1 MRASLCLIRFRKT
14 TTESDTMQRTIIKLL
29 AVAGL
34 GHAGWVTAQP
44 TLIDS
49 AQAYPTK
56 PIRFIVGFPPGGATE
71 FIARLIGQKLTQSMG
86 QQVIIDNRPG
96 AAGNLGIELA
106 ARAAPD
112 GYTLLLV
119 APNITISPSLYKKLG
134 YDTVKDFAPIARVA
148 AVPMVIVTPGNLPAA
163 TLKEFIALAK
173 AKPGGLN
180 YASSGVGTSLHLA
193 AELFKLQAGVNLVHI
208 AYKGSSLAMNDVI
221 SGQVHALFIGIP
233 APAPHIKTGR
243 LRGLAVIAPKRSPTL
258 PDVPTA
264 IEAGM
269 PNLEVTTWY
278 GIFAPAG
285 TPRAI
290 VNKLNSEINQAMQAA
305 DVKEKL
311 AAQSTDAIVG
321 TPEAFGAY
329 VKKEIAK
336 WSEVVRKAGIQPE

>member
-1 MRASLCLIRFRKT
+1 MFR
-14 TTESDTMQRTIIKLL
+14 LL
-29 AVAGL
+29 SVLLMSVAIP
-34 GHAGWVTAQP
+34 AFAQG
-44 TLIDS
+44 
-49 AQAYPTK
+49 YPTK

-71 FIARLIGQKLTQSMG
+71 FIARLVGQKLTQSMG
-86 QQVIIDNRPG
+86 QQVIVDNRPG

-119 APNITISPSLYKKLG
+119 APNITISPSLYKKLA
-134 YDTVKDFAPIARVA
+134 YDPVKDFAPVARVA
-148 AVPMVIVTPGNLPAA
+148 AVPMVIVTPGNLATP
-163 TLKEFIALAK
+163 TLKDFIALAK
-173 AKPGGLN
+173 AKPGALN

-221 SGQVHALFIGIP
+221 SGQVHTLFIGIP

-243 LRGLAVIAPKRSPTL
+243 LRGLAVIAPQRSATL

-264 IEAGM
+264 AEAGM

-290 VNKLNSEINQAMQAA
+290 VTKLNSEINQAMQAP

-321 TPEAFGAY
+321 TPEEFGAY
-329 VKKEIAK
+329 VKKEITK
-336 WSEVVRKAGIQPE
+336 WAEVVRKAGIPVD

>member
-1 MRASLCLIRFRKT
+1 MAN
-14 TTESDTMQRTIIKLL
+14 DNAGWLL
-29 AVAGL
+29 AV
-34 GHAGWVTAQP
+34 VTAFAIAQ
-44 TLIDS
+44 S
-49 AQAYPTK
+49 ATVAAQVASTGSGQAYPTK

-119 APNITISPSLYKKLG
+119 APNITISPSLYKKLA

-148 AVPMVIVTPGNLPAA
+148 AVPMVIVTPGSLPTP
-163 TLKEFIALAK
+163 TLKDFIALAK
-173 AKPGGLN
+173 AKPGQLN

-208 AYKGSSLAMNDVI
+208 VYKGSSLAMNDVI

-233 APAPHIKTGR
+233 APAPHIKSGR
-243 LRGLAVIAPKRSPTL
+243 LRGLAVIAPQRSSTL
-258 PDVPTA
+258 PDVPTVV
-264 IEAGM
+264 EAGM

-278 GIFAPAG
+278 GIFAPAA
-285 TPRAI
+285 TPRSI
-290 VNKLNSEINQAMQAA
+290 VARLNAEINQAMQSA

-311 AAQSTDAIVG
+311 AVQSTDAIIG
-321 TPEAFGAY
+321 TPEEFGAY

-336 WSEVVRKAGIQPE
+336 WAEVVRKAGIQPE

>member
-1 MRASLCLIRFRKT
+1 MNTRAVLF
-14 TTESDTMQRTIIKLL
+14 
-29 AVAGL
+29 AVALL
-34 GHAGWVTAQP
+34 GAAHAMPATAQ
-44 TLIDS
+44 T
-49 AQAYPTK
+49 YPSK

-71 FIARLIGQKLTQSMG
+71 FIARLVGQKLTQSMG
-86 QQVIIDNRPG
+86 QQVIVDNRPG

-148 AVPMVIVTPGNLPAA
+148 AVPMVIVTPGNLPTP
-163 TLKEFIALAK
+163 TLKDFIALAK
-173 AKPGGLN
+173 AKPGALN

-193 AELFKLQAGVNLVHI
+193 AELFKLQAGVNLVHV

-221 SGQVHALFIGIP
+221 SGQVHTLFIGIP

-243 LRGLAVIAPKRSPTL
+243 LRGLAVIAPQRSATL

-264 IEAGM
+264 VEAGM

-290 VNKLNSEINQAMQAA
+290 VTKLNSEINRAMQAT

-321 TPEAFGAY
+321 TPEEFGLY
-329 VKKEIAK
+329 VKKEMAK
-336 WSEVVRKAGIQPE
+336 WADVVRKAGIPVE

>member
-1 MRASLCLIRFRKT
+1 MRLSNLTAV
-14 TTESDTMQRTIIKLL
+14 LL
-29 AVAGL
+29 TCVACVV
-34 GHAGWVTAQP
+34 AAMAPVDMVAAQ
-44 TLIDS
+44 S
-49 AQAYPTK
+49 YPNK

-71 FIARLIGQKLTQSMG
+71 FIARLVGQKLTQSMG
-86 QQVIIDNRPG
+86 QQVIVDNRPG

-119 APNITISPSLYKKLG
+119 APNITISPSLYKKLA
-134 YDTVKDFAPIARVA
+134 YDPVRDFAPVARVA
-148 AVPMVIVTPGNLPAA
+148 AVPMVIVTPGNLSAT

-173 AKPGGLN
+173 AKPGALN

-193 AELFKLQAGVNLVHI
+193 AELFKLQAGVNLVHV

-221 SGQVHALFIGIP
+221 SGQVHTLFIGIP

-243 LRGLAVIAPKRSPTL
+243 LRGLAVIAAQRSATL

-264 IEAGM
+264 SEAGM

-290 VNKLNSEINQAMQAA
+290 VTKLNGEINQAMQAA

-321 TPEAFGAY
+321 TPDEFGAY
-329 VKKEIAK
+329 VKNEIAK
-336 WSEVVRKAGIQPE
+336 WADVVRRAGIRAD

>member
-1 MRASLCLIRFRKT
+1 
-14 TTESDTMQRTIIKLL
+14 MQHTFIKLL
-29 AVAGL
+29 AAAGL
-34 GHAGWVTAQP
+34 CHASWVTAQP
-44 TLIDS
+44 ALTDS

-71 FIARLIGQKLTQSMG
+71 FIARLVGQKLTQSMG

-106 ARAAPD
+106 AHAAPD

-148 AVPMVIVTPGNLPAA
+148 AVPMVIVTPGSLPAA

-243 LRGLAVIAPKRSPTL
+243 LRGLAVIAPQRSPTL

-290 VNKLNSEINQAMQAA
+290 VNKLNSEINQAMQAP

>member
-1 MRASLCLIRFRKT
+1 MVKQKSIG
-14 TTESDTMQRTIIKLL
+14 LL
-29 AVAGL
+29 AVSA
-34 GHAGWVTAQP
+34 AFAMVQSMP
-44 TLIDS
+44 VS
-49 AQAYPTK
+49 AQQYPTK

-71 FIARLIGQKLTQSMG
+71 FIARLVGQKLTLSMG
-86 QQVIIDNRPG
+86 QQVIVDNRPG

-119 APNITISPSLYKKLG
+119 APNITISPSLYKKLA
-134 YDTVKDFAPIARVA
+134 YDPVRDFAPIARVA

-163 TLKEFIALAK
+163 TLKDFIALAK
-173 AKPGGLN
+173 AKPGALN

-221 SGQVHALFIGIP
+221 SGQVHTLFIGIP

-243 LRGLAVIAPKRSPTL
+243 LRGLAVIAPQRSPTL

-264 IEAGM
+264 AEAGM

-278 GIFAPAG
+278 GIFAPAN

-290 VNKLNSEINQAMQAA
+290 VSKLNSEINQAMQSP

-329 VKKEIAK
+329 VKKEMTK
-336 WSEVVRKAGIQPE
+336 WAEVVRKAGIQSE

>member
-1 MRASLCLIRFRKT
+1 MNTRAVLF
-14 TTESDTMQRTIIKLL
+14 
-29 AVAGL
+29 AVALL
-34 GHAGWVTAQP
+34 GAAHAMVATAQ
-44 TLIDS
+44 T
-49 AQAYPTK
+49 YPSK

-71 FIARLIGQKLTQSMG
+71 FIARLVGQKLTQSMG
-86 QQVIIDNRPG
+86 QQVIVDNRPG

-148 AVPMVIVTPGNLPAA
+148 AVPMVIVTPGNLPTP
-163 TLKEFIALAK
+163 TLKDFIALAK
-173 AKPGGLN
+173 AKPGALN

-193 AELFKLQAGVNLVHI
+193 AELFKLQAGVNLVHV

-221 SGQVHALFIGIP
+221 SGQVHTLFIGIP

-243 LRGLAVIAPKRSPTL
+243 LRGLAVIAPQRSATL

-264 IEAGM
+264 VEAGM

-290 VNKLNSEINQAMQAA
+290 VTKLNSEINRAMQAT

-321 TPEAFGAY
+321 TPEEFGLY
-329 VKKEIAK
+329 VKKEMAK
-336 WSEVVRKAGIQPE
+336 WADVVRKAGIPVE

>member
-1 MRASLCLIRFRKT
+1 MTLGISRAI
-14 TTESDTMQRTIIKLL
+14 LL
-29 AVAGL
+29 TCVAAALAPSG
-34 GHAGWVTAQP
+34 TA
-44 TLIDS
+44 S
-49 AQAYPTK
+49 AQAVGVYPNK

-71 FIARLIGQKLTQSMG
+71 FIARLVGQKLTQSMG
-86 QQVIIDNRPG
+86 QQVIVDNRPG

-119 APNITISPSLYKKLG
+119 APNITISPSLYKKLA
-134 YDTVKDFAPIARVA
+134 YDPVRDFAPVARVA
-148 AVPMVIVTPGNLPAA
+148 AVPMVIVTPGNLPAP
-163 TLKEFIALAK
+163 TLKDFIALAK
-173 AKPGGLN
+173 AKPGALN

-193 AELFKLQAGVNLVHI
+193 AELFKLQAGVNLVHV

-221 SGQVHALFIGIP
+221 SGQVHTLFIGIP

-243 LRGLAVIAPKRSPTL
+243 LRGLAVIAPQRSATL

-264 IEAGM
+264 AEAGM

-290 VNKLNSEINQAMQAA
+290 VTKLNDEINQAMQAA

-329 VKKEIAK
+329 VKNEIAK
-336 WSEVVRKAGIQPE
+336 WSDVVRRAGIRAD

>member
-1 MRASLCLIRFRKT
+1 MNKKIQWLYAISAALY
-14 TTESDTMQRTIIKLL
+14 
-29 AVAGL
+29 VATP
-34 GHAGWVTAQP
+34 VP
-44 TLIDS
+44 VS
-49 AQAYPTK
+49 AQTYPAK

-119 APNITISPSLYKKLG
+119 APNITISPSLYKKLA
-134 YDTVKDFAPIARVA
+134 YDTMKDFAPIARVA
-148 AVPMVIVTPGNLPAA
+148 AVPMVIVTPGNLPTA
-163 TLKEFIALAK
+163 TLKDFIALAK

-193 AELFKLQAGVNLVHI
+193 AELFKLQAGVNLVHV

-243 LRGLAVIAPKRSPTL
+243 LRGLAVIAPQRSMTL
-258 PDVPTA
+258 PEVPTA
-264 IEAGM
+264 AEAGM

-278 GIFAPAG
+278 GVFAPAG

-290 VNKLNSEINQAMQAA
+290 VTKLNHEINQAMQAG

-311 AAQSTDAIVG
+311 AAQSTDAVIG
-321 TPEAFGAY
+321 TPEDFGAY
-329 VKKEIAK
+329 VKKEVAK
-336 WSEVVRKAGIQPE
+336 WAEVVRKAGIQPE

>member
-1 MRASLCLIRFRKT
+1 
-14 TTESDTMQRTIIKLL
+14 MQRTFIQWL
-29 AVAGL
+29 AVAGVAGL
-34 GHAGWVTAQP
+34 GHAGWVAAQP
-44 TLIDS
+44 TLTDS

-71 FIARLIGQKLTQSMG
+71 FIARLVGQKLTQSMG
-86 QQVIIDNRPG
+86 QLVIIDNRPG

-243 LRGLAVIAPKRSPTL
+243 LRGLAVIAPQRSPTL

-269 PNLEVTTWY
+269 PNLDVTTWY

-290 VNKLNSEINQAMQAA
+290 VNKLNSEINLAMQAA

-336 WSEVVRKAGIQPE
+336 WSEVVHKAGIQPE

>member
-1 MRASLCLIRFRKT
+1 MTNGKAFTLAA
-14 TTESDTMQRTIIKLL
+14 LL
-29 AVAGL
+29 AGGL
-34 GHAGWVTAQP
+34 LHATIAA
-44 TLIDS
+44 
-49 AQAYPTK
+49 AQAYPAK

-86 QQVIIDNRPG
+86 QQVIVDNRPG

-193 AELFKLQAGVNLVHI
+193 AELFKLQAGVNLVHV

-221 SGQVHALFIGIP
+221 SGQVHTLFIGIP

-243 LRGLAVIAPKRSPTL
+243 LRGLAVIAPQRSATL

-269 PNLEVTTWY
+269 PNLDITTWY
-278 GIFAPAG
+278 GVFAPAG
-285 TPRAI
+285 TPRTI
-290 VNKLNSEINQAMQAA
+290 VTKLNHEINQAMQAA

-311 AAQSTDAIVG
+311 AAQSTNAIMG

-329 VKKEIAK
+329 VKNEIAK
-336 WSEVVRKAGIQPE
+336 WAEVVRKAGIQPE

>member
-1 MRASLCLIRFRKT
+1 MNKRMRCLFAMVAALVATAST
-14 TTESDTMQRTIIKLL
+14 S
-29 AVAGL
+29 V
-34 GHAGWVTAQP
+34 
-44 TLIDS
+44 S
-49 AQAYPTK
+49 AQTYPTK

-86 QQVIIDNRPG
+86 QQVIVDNRPG

-148 AVPMVIVTPGNLPAA
+148 AVPMVIVTPGNLPAT

-173 AKPGGLN
+173 AKPGALN

-221 SGQVHALFIGIP
+221 SGQVHTLFIGIP

-243 LRGLAVIAPKRSPTL
+243 LRGLAVIAPQRSPTL
-258 PDVPTA
+258 PDVPTVA
-264 IEAGM
+264 EAGM
-269 PNLEVTTWY
+269 PNLDVTTWY
-278 GIFAPAG
+278 GVFAPFG

-290 VNKLNSEINQAMQAA
+290 VTQLNREINQAMQAA

-311 AAQSTDAIVG
+311 AAQSTNAIVG
-321 TPEAFGAY
+321 TPEAFGDY
-329 VKKEIAK
+329 VKIEIAK
-336 WSEVVRKAGIQPE
+336 WAEVVRKAGIQPE

>member
-1 MRASLCLIRFRKT
+1 MQKILTNLLCTALGLT
-14 TTESDTMQRTIIKLL
+14 GLMQ
-29 AVAGL
+29 AA
-34 GHAGWVTAQP
+34 P
-44 TLIDS
+44 TF
-49 AQAYPTK
+49 AQAYPSK
-56 PIRFIVGFPPGGATE
+56 PIRFVVGFPPGGATE
-71 FIARLIGQKLTQSMG
+71 FVSRLVGQKLTQSMG

-96 AAGNLGIELA
+96 AAGNLGIEIA

-112 GYTLLLV
+112 GYTLLFV

-134 YDTVKDFAPIARVA
+134 YDPVRDFVPVARVA
-148 AVPMVIVTPGNLPAA
+148 AVPMVIVTPGNLPVA
-163 TLKEFIALAK
+163 TLKDFVALTK
-173 AKPGGLN
+173 AKPGGYN

-193 AELFKLQAGVNLVHI
+193 AELFKLQAGVNLVHV

-243 LRGLAVIAPKRSPTL
+243 LRGLAVISPQRSATL

-278 GIFAPAG
+278 GILAPTG

-290 VNKLNSEINQAMQAA
+290 VTKLNGEINQAMQSA
-305 DVKEKL
+305 DVKERL
-311 AAQSTDAIVG
+311 ATQSTDAIVG
-321 TPEAFGAY
+321 TPEEFGAY
-329 VKKEIAK
+329 IKKEMTK
-336 WSEVVRKAGIQPE
+336 WAEVVRKAGMQPE

>member
-1 MRASLCLIRFRKT
+1 MSFR
-14 TTESDTMQRTIIKLL
+14 EYLFLFCFYIIP
-29 AVAGL
+29 
-34 GHAGWVTAQP
+34 VTYVQAQP
-44 TLIDS
+44 
-49 AQAYPTK
+49 YPTK

-71 FIARLIGQKLTQSMG
+71 FIARLVGQKLTQSMG
-86 QQVIIDNRPG
+86 QQVIVDNRPG

-119 APNITISPSLYKKLG
+119 APNITISPSLYKKLA
-134 YDTVKDFAPIARVA
+134 YDPVKDFAPIARVA
-148 AVPMVIVTPGNLPAA
+148 AVPMVIVTPANLPAA

-193 AELFKLQAGVNLVHI
+193 AELFKLQAGVNLVHV
-208 AYKGSSLAMNDVI
+208 AYKGSSLAMTDVI

-233 APAPHIKTGR
+233 APAPHIKSGR
-243 LRGLAVIAPKRSPTL
+243 LRGLAVIAPQRSPTL

-269 PNLEVTTWY
+269 PNLDVTTWY

-290 VNKLNSEINQAMQAA
+290 VTQLNREINQAMQSA
-305 DVKEKL
+305 DVREKL

-321 TPEAFGAY
+321 TPEEFGAY
-329 VKKEIAK
+329 VKKEISK
-336 WSEVVRKAGIQPE
+336 WADVVRKAGIQTE

>member
-1 MRASLCLIRFRKT
+1 MKWT
-14 TTESDTMQRTIIKLL
+14 TMAIALL
-29 AVAGL
+29 TAGTAV
-34 GHAGWVTAQP
+34 VVNAQ
-44 TLIDS
+44 T
-49 AQAYPTK
+49 YPTK

-148 AVPMVIVTPGNLPAA
+148 AVPMVIVTPGNLPVA
-163 TLKEFIALAK
+163 TLKDFIALAK
-173 AKPGGLN
+173 SKPGGLN

-193 AELFKLQAGVNLVHI
+193 AELFKLQAGVNLVHV

-243 LRGLAVIAPKRSPTL
+243 LRGLAVIAPQRSSTL

-264 IEAGM
+264 AEAGM
-269 PNLEVTTWY
+269 PHLDVTTWY
-278 GIFAPAG
+278 GVFAPAG

-290 VNKLNSEINQAMQAA
+290 VSKLNHEINQAMQAA
-305 DVKEKL
+305 DVREKL
-311 AAQSTDAIVG
+311 ATQSTDAIVG
-321 TPEAFGAY
+321 SPEEFGAY
-329 VKKEIAK
+329 VKKEITK
-336 WSEVVRKAGIQPE
+336 WAEVVRKAGIQPE

>member
-1 MRASLCLIRFRKT
+1 MAN
-14 TTESDTMQRTIIKLL
+14 DNAGWLL
-29 AVAGL
+29 AV
-34 GHAGWVTAQP
+34 VTAFAIAQSA
-44 TLIDS
+44 TVA

-119 APNITISPSLYKKLG
+119 APNITISPSLYKKLA
-134 YDTVKDFAPIARVA
+134 YDTMKDFAPIARVA
-148 AVPMVIVTPGNLPAA
+148 AVPMVIVTPGNLPTP
-163 TLKEFIALAK
+163 TLKDFIALAK
-173 AKPGGLN
+173 AKPGQLN

-193 AELFKLQAGVNLVHI
+193 AELFKLQAGVNLMHI

-221 SGQVHALFIGIP
+221 SGQVHTLFIGIP

-243 LRGLAVIAPKRSPTL
+243 LRGLAVIAPQRSPTL
-258 PDVPTA
+258 PEVPTVA
-264 IEAGM
+264 EAGM
-269 PNLEVTTWY
+269 PNLEVITWY

-285 TPRAI
+285 TPRSI
-290 VNKLNSEINQAMQAA
+290 VTRLNAEINQAMQSA

-311 AAQSTDAIVG
+311 AAQSTDAIIG
-321 TPEAFGAY
+321 TPEEFGAY

-336 WSEVVRKAGIQPE
+336 WAEVVRKAGIQPE

>member
-1 MRASLCLIRFRKT
+1 MTLGISRAI
-14 TTESDTMQRTIIKLL
+14 LL
-29 AVAGL
+29 ACVAAALTPSG
-34 GHAGWVTAQP
+34 TA
-44 TLIDS
+44 S
-49 AQAYPTK
+49 AQAVGVYPNK

-71 FIARLIGQKLTQSMG
+71 FIARLVGQKLTQSMG
-86 QQVIIDNRPG
+86 QQVIVDNRPG

-119 APNITISPSLYKKLG
+119 APNITISPSLYKKLA
-134 YDTVKDFAPIARVA
+134 YDPVRDFAPVARVA
-148 AVPMVIVTPGNLPAA
+148 AVPMVIVTPGNLPAP
-163 TLKEFIALAK
+163 TLKDFIALAK
-173 AKPGGLN
+173 AKPGALN

-193 AELFKLQAGVNLVHI
+193 AELFKLQAGVNLVHV

-221 SGQVHALFIGIP
+221 SGQVHTLFIGIP

-243 LRGLAVIAPKRSPTL
+243 LRGLAVIAPQRSATL

-264 IEAGM
+264 AEAGM

-290 VNKLNSEINQAMQAA
+290 VTKLNGEINQAMQAA

-329 VKKEIAK
+329 VKNEIAK
-336 WSEVVRKAGIQPE
+336 WSDVVRRAGIRAE

>member
-1 MRASLCLIRFRKT
+1 MAIA
-14 TTESDTMQRTIIKLL
+14 LL
-29 AVAGL
+29 TAGTAV
-34 GHAGWVTAQP
+34 VVNAQ
-44 TLIDS
+44 T
-49 AQAYPTK
+49 YPTK

-148 AVPMVIVTPGNLPAA
+148 AVPMVIVTPGNLPVA
-163 TLKEFIALAK
+163 TLKDFIALAK
-173 AKPGGLN
+173 SKPGGLN

-193 AELFKLQAGVNLVHI
+193 AELFKLQAGVNLVHV

-243 LRGLAVIAPKRSPTL
+243 LRGLAVIAPQRSSTL

-264 IEAGM
+264 AEAGM
-269 PNLEVTTWY
+269 PHLDVTTWY
-278 GIFAPAG
+278 GVFAPAG

-290 VNKLNSEINQAMQAA
+290 VSKLNHEINQAMQAA

-311 AAQSTDAIVG
+311 ATQSTDAIVG
-321 TPEAFGAY
+321 SPEEFSAY
-329 VKKEIAK
+329 VKKEITK
-336 WSEVVRKAGIQPE
+336 WAEVVRKAGIQPE

>member
-1 MRASLCLIRFRKT
+1 MMNDKARW
-14 TTESDTMQRTIIKLL
+14 LL
-29 AVAGL
+29 VVAAAL
-34 GHAGWVTAQP
+34 ATVQSMPAAAQ
-44 TLIDS
+44 T
-49 AQAYPTK
+49 YPTK

-86 QQVIIDNRPG
+86 QQVIVDNRPG

-106 ARAAPD
+106 ARAASD

-119 APNITISPSLYKKLG
+119 APNITISPSLYKKLA

-193 AELFKLQAGVNLVHI
+193 AELFKLQAGVNLVHV

-221 SGQVHALFIGIP
+221 SGQVHTLFIGIP

-243 LRGLAVIAPKRSPTL
+243 LRGLAVIAPQRSPTL
-258 PDVPTA
+258 PDVPTVA
-264 IEAGM
+264 EAGM

-290 VNKLNSEINQAMQAA
+290 VTKLNNEINQVMQSP

-311 AAQSTDAIVG
+311 AAQSTNAIVG
-321 TPEAFGAY
+321 TPEAFGDY
-329 VKKEIAK
+329 VKIEIAK
-336 WSEVVRKAGIQPE
+336 WAEVVRKAGIQPE

>member
-1 MRASLCLIRFRKT
+1 MTNGKAFTLAA
-14 TTESDTMQRTIIKLL
+14 LL
-29 AVAGL
+29 AGGL
-34 GHAGWVTAQP
+34 LHATIAA
-44 TLIDS
+44 
-49 AQAYPTK
+49 AQAYPAK

-86 QQVIIDNRPG
+86 QQVIVDNRPG
-96 AAGNLGIELA
+96 AAGHLGIELA

-193 AELFKLQAGVNLVHI
+193 AELFKLQAGVNLVHV

-221 SGQVHALFIGIP
+221 SGQVHTLFIGIP

-243 LRGLAVIAPKRSPTL
+243 LRGLAVIAPQRSATL

-269 PNLEVTTWY
+269 PNLDITTWY
-278 GIFAPAG
+278 GVFAPAG
-285 TPRAI
+285 TPRTI
-290 VNKLNSEINQAMQAA
+290 VTKLNHEINQAMQAA

-311 AAQSTDAIVG
+311 AAQSTNAIMG

-329 VKKEIAK
+329 VKNEIAK
-336 WSEVVRKAGIQPE
+336 WAEVVRKAGIQPE